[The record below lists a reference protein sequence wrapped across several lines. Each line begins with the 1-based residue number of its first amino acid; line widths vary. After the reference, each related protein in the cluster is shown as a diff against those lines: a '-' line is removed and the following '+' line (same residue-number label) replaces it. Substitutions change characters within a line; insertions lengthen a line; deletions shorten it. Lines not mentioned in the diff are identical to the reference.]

1 MSQGGLDMRNDIQS
15 LGFNDKVVD
24 SMTELII
31 QSTKSSCEQREAV
44 SKLARIGK
52 ELVKSL

>member
-1 MSQGGLDMRNDIQS
+1 MRNEIQT

-31 QSTKSSCEQREAV
+31 QSTKSSCEQHETV

-52 ELVKSL
+52 EITKSL